1 MHEHR
6 IAFPS
11 WSQTAVFCQAHF
23 QSCNFDQLASSPFK
37 FGPCGLA
44 GWEGLP
50 TGSGGARHVLFS
62 LSTSACLCDSLAET
76 IGIARPLQ
84 AATPVKG
91 IPHGAPAAAATANS
105 SSSLHGRRTFDRAFH
120 AAPSIRHVEVATG
133 IQHAGI
139 AAWQSCQQL
148 QIVKLPPSVISLG
161 EGTFLGCYVLRE
173 VAAPGC
179 VQYGRR
185 VFAECCSLGS
195 VGVSHETEDSSVLA
209 PGAQLGKYAFESCLM
224 LTTITF
230 DMDHTNKPRAL
241 SEGAFCQRARTEL
254 PPKALCSYRS
264 ARV

>member
-11 WSQTAVFCQAHF
+11 WSRTAVFCH
-23 QSCNFDQLASSPFK
+23 
-37 FGPCGLA
+37 
-44 GWEGLP
+44 
-50 TGSGGARHVLFS
+50 
-62 LSTSACLCDSLAET
+62 AET

-84 AATPVKG
+84 AATPIKG

-120 AAPSIRHVEVATG
+120 AAPSIRYVEVATG